1 MCSGQANYAS
11 EEAILPSPS
20 LQPNAVQYQQSIT
33 AQLSFASCQSPLYR
47 LFIPLHSPLFVY
59 LKYLQSFALN
69 SALQSLLAKTD
80 LPLPNF
86 KIQKAKT
93 KQQQQKNLTYFPI
106 HGYTLHLEFIT
117 SNPEFNSKI
126 ILSLAFKICLKF
138 MNWSSTVLV
147 VKV

>member
-86 KIQKAKT
+86 KIQKAKN
-93 KQQQQKNLTYFPI
+93 KQRQQQKTNLFP
-106 HGYTLHLEFIT
+106 HSWLY
-117 SNPEFNSKI
+117 
-126 ILSLAFKICLKF
+126 LAFGIYYF
-138 MNWSSTVLV
+138 
-147 VKV
+147 